1 MKPSLTF
8 ALILGGSFIASM
20 VRADTV
26 TLDFLPPVLAPRDI
40 CTARAGTRA
49 PDELE
54 LGIAD
59 AELTDLDRI
68 RYLRR
73 DIRQY
78 MDEDAAQYFDFIDAL
93 IKRQG
98 ELDADFTP
106 VDQALARVDLWLRA
120 GRLEA
125 LKEARLIDRLRALV
139 DEMTNNQRVTL
150 ARFYAEGLGVDQD
163 AAYAQELIREAAYGG
178 NAKALLEI
186 ARLAQDGT
194 LIEGWEAPLDLTVTM
209 AFGGI
214 LGALDSG
221 VCRRAEQI
229 AQAYLKGDVVTANPA
244 LALAWFR
251 FAADMGRAE
260 SAWRVVEFYLN
271 ADEAQKDNVALR
283 RYLEQAVRLGIAVNP
298 AQSAAILSSGA
309 LSSEELAEVLGFN
322 HSQDGRRTR
331 NAIAPHLQLSVKIDA
346 MDLGD
351 TSEYEKY
358 LREIARMPEAPGRV
372 FDRLA
377 GDVLIHRGRWAGE
390 AEAMALLEEAVKRGD
405 AGGTRRLARML
416 MRYRDDPAQVARAE
430 SLLMEVV
437 ARHGMAEGMNDLDR
451 LYRCQVNDAPRLAQ
465 AQNWAQSYRA
475 SGHGMVS
482 VDATDM
488 MALAPSRSPEAIAK
502 IQSQALNRRAAM
514 VAMQAQRVQGQPLA
528 ADAALRFWAAR
539 ANSSARALE
548 NFARLEFEL
557 AATPAERD
565 LAIELF
571 RRVHLHNGV
580 ATALDLSVAL
590 VAYDARDPA
599 IAREIET
606 LLTRAGNRGEG
617 SSIRLLARLQEGAG
631 LRSEAAVFAQFA
643 EVIEERGDFLAM
655 MFAIP
660 YVTQSKLDDYID
672 RAVSLMSCSTKDV
685 AELGDAYALRGNG
698 AMSYHWHRIGLT
710 LAGGHLLSKL
720 RLSDRQMALFNDGA
734 APDAVAMATRALAE
748 GDASARM
755 RLVALTADAG
765 LESYD
770 AEAAVRHMLAAVEGA
785 GPGDMAALAGIYR
798 AAPEAV
804 REGMD
809 AAIDMA
815 AVLKRASEQGDVAA
829 AYHYGLLLRDRAR
842 TQADLSRAFEW
853 VLRAAERGHR
863 DAMFE
868 TGQSLGL
875 GLGVVA
881 DYAQSVEWLDQA
893 ATAGHPEAAGLAA
906 LMRIK
911 GGL

>member
-8 ALILGGSFIASM
+8 ALILGGSLIASFA
-20 VRADTV
+20 RADTV
-26 TLDFLPPVLAPRDI
+26 TLDFLPPVMEPRDI
-40 CTARAGTRA
+40 CFAPSGPRA
-49 PDELE
+49 PDDLE
-54 LGIAD
+54 VDGSD
-59 AELTDLDRI
+59 TELTDLDRI

-73 DIRQY
+73 DIRRH
-78 MDEDAAQYFDFIDAL
+78 MDEDANGYFDFIDAL
-93 IKRQG
+93 ITRRG

-120 GRLEA
+120 GRLDA
-125 LKEARLIDRLRALV
+125 LKDARLIDRLRARV
-139 DEMTNNQRVTL
+139 GEMTNNQRVTL

-163 AAYAQELIREAAYGG
+163 LAFAQELIREAAYGG

-186 ARLAQDGT
+186 ARLAQEGT
-194 LIEGWEAPLDLTVTM
+194 LIEGWDAPLDLTVTM

-298 AQSAAILSSGA
+298 SYQAAIVSSGA
-309 LSSEELAEVLGFN
+309 LSAEELAEVLGFN
-322 HSQDGRRTR
+322 HSQDARRTR

-346 MDLGD
+346 MEVGG

-358 LREIARMPEAPGRV
+358 LREIAQMPEAPGRV

-405 AGGTRRLARML
+405 ANGTRRLARML

-451 LYRCQVNDAPRLAQ
+451 LYRCQVNDAPRLHQ
-465 AQNWAQSYRA
+465 AEPWAQSYRA
-475 SGHGMVS
+475 SGHAMVS

-528 ADAALRFWAAR
+528 AEAALRFWAAR
-539 ANSSARALE
+539 ANTSARALE
-548 NFARLEFEL
+548 NFSRLEFEL
-557 AATPAERD
+557 ATTPAARD

-580 ATALDLSVAL
+580 TTALDLSVAL
-590 VAYDARDPA
+590 VGYDARDPA
-599 IAREIET
+599 IAKEIET

-617 SSIRLLARLQEGAG
+617 NSIRLLARLQAQAG
-631 LRSEAAVFAQFA
+631 LRTEAEVFAEF
-643 EVIEERGDFLAM
+643 EDVIEERGDFLAM

-660 YVTQSKLDDYID
+660 HISSDKLDDYID
-672 RAVSLMSCSTKDV
+672 RAVSLMACSTKDV
-685 AELGDAYALRGNG
+685 EELGDAYALKDDGT
-698 AMSYHWHRIGLT
+698 MSYHWHRIGLT
-710 LAGGHLLSKL
+710 LAGGHVLSKL
-720 RLSDRQMALFNDGA
+720 RLSDRQMALYHDGA
-734 APDAVAMATRALAE
+734 APDAVAEAERALAD
-748 GDASARM
+748 GDASAQM
-755 RLVALTADAG
+755 RLVALTADAN
-765 LESYD
+765 LESY
-770 AEAAVRHMLAAVEGA
+770 APQAAIGHMLAAIERA
-785 GPGDMAALAGIYR
+785 GPGDLGELARLYR
-798 AAPEAV
+798 AAPDAV
-804 REGMD
+804 RDGVN
-809 AAIDMA
+809 AALDVAGVIRGA
-815 AVLKRASEQGDVAA
+815 AEQGDVEAA
-829 AYHYGLLLRDRAR
+829 FHYGLLLRDRAR
-842 TQADLSRAFEW
+842 TQTDLSRAFEW

-868 TGQSLGL
+868 AGQSLGL
-875 GLGVVA
+875 GLGVVV
-881 DYAQSVEWLDQA
+881 DYGQSVKWLDQA
-893 ATAGHPEAAGLAA
+893 ASVGHPEASGLAA